1 MPRTISARHLL
12 GLVIVAAALWLLFN
26 RSPLEPADIEHAIRT
41 LGPWGPVAYVA
52 LFALATVLFL
62 PGALF
67 AVAGGA
73 LFGPAWGTI
82 VNLTGASLGATLAF
96 LIARYVAA
104 DWVRQKAG
112 TRLERLIKGVEAEGW
127 RSVAL
132 RRLMPF
138 IPFNLLNYA
147 LGLTRIPVASYV
159 LASVI
164 SMTPGAAAY
173 TWLGYAGREAVAGND
188 AAIRYG
194 LMGLALLAL
203 VAFAPR
209 LLARLKDGNSVRWI
223 EVGELAPRLDRREAV
238 AVIDVRGPDEFAGP
252 LSHIADARNVP
263 LAELARR
270 IGELGSLTMPIVL
283 VCKTDKRSASAAAML
298 DAAGFRNVSV
308 LRGGMMRWKAA
319 GMPIANRQ
327 AASPS
332 KPGDCPRHR
341 PTVPSEQPPSCQRLA
356 AQSTLA
362 AILEARCRQRA
373 VRLLKQHFAGH
384 AAFTGKFDEQVPPGR
399 HCEIFGGDRG

>member
-41 LGPWGPVAYVA
+41 LGLWGPVAYVA

-73 LFGPAWGTI
+73 LFGPVWGTI

-127 RSVAL
+127 RCVAL
-132 RRLMPF
+132 MRLMPF

-319 GMPIANRQ
+319 GMPIANR
-327 AASPS
+327 
-332 KPGDCPRHR
+332 
-341 PTVPSEQPPSCQRLA
+341 
-356 AQSTLA
+356 
-362 AILEARCRQRA
+362 
-373 VRLLKQHFAGH
+373 
-384 AAFTGKFDEQVPPGR
+384 
-399 HCEIFGGDRG
+399 